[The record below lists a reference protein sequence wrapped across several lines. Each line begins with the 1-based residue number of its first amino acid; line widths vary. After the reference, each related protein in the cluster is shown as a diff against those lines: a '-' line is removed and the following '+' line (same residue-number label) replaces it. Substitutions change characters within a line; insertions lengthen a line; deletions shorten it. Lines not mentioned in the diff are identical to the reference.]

1 MTRGFELMTSEK
13 DKGFNEELKIE
24 ETSEDNTDEIRKE
37 LEHLRAENEMLKK
50 KKADNITFKVGQ
62 KGGMSMYGI
71 GRFPVTLY
79 KSQWLILL
87 DATDKIRGFL
97 KDHDHELK

>member
-1 MTRGFELMTSEK
+1 MVPSET
-13 DKGFNEELKIE
+13 NEM
-24 ETSEDNTDEIRKE
+24 IRE
-37 LEHLRAENEMLKK
+37 LERLRAENETLKETK
-50 KKADNITFKVGQ
+50 SDNVSFKVGQ
-62 KGGMSMYGI
+62 KSGMSMYGL

-87 DATDKIRGFL
+87 SATDKIRTFL

>member
-1 MTRGFELMTSEK
+1 MVPGET
-13 DKGFNEELKIE
+13 NEM
-24 ETSEDNTDEIRKE
+24 IRE
-37 LEHLRAENEMLKK
+37 LERLRAENETLKETK
-50 KKADNITFKVGQ
+50 SDNVSFKVGQ
-62 KGGMSMYGI
+62 KGGMSMYGL

-87 DATDKIRGFL
+87 SATDKIRTFL

>member
-1 MTRGFELMTSEK
+1 MVPGET
-13 DKGFNEELKIE
+13 NEM
-24 ETSEDNTDEIRKE
+24 IRE
-37 LEHLRAENEMLKK
+37 LERLRAENETLKETK
-50 KKADNITFKVGQ
+50 SDNVSFKVEQ
-62 KGGMSMYGI
+62 KGGMSMYGL

-87 DATDKIRGFL
+87 DATDKIKDFL

>member
-1 MTRGFELMTSEK
+1 MSPDDNDLE
-13 DKGFNEELKIE
+13 EELE
-24 ETSEDNTDEIRKE
+24 RLEGASGSNSDGDMQSE
-37 LEHLRAENEMLKK
+37 LERLRAENEALKK
-50 KKADNITFKVGQ
+50 TKSNNITFKVGQ
-62 KGGMSMYGI
+62 KGGMSMYGL

-87 DATDKIRGFL
+87 DATEKIKEFL

>member
-1 MTRGFELMTSEK
+1 MYCALTFYSDHCLFNKQMGGNLMAS
-13 DKGFNEELKIE
+13 D
-24 ETSEDNTDEIRKE
+24 SDDEMKRE
-37 LEHLRAENEMLKK
+37 LERLRAENETLKQTK
-50 KKADNITFKVGQ
+50 SDNISFKVGQ
-62 KGGMSMYGI
+62 KGGMSMYGL

-87 DATDKIRGFL
+87 DATDKIKEFL